1 MKKIIAL
8 LAVALVAS
16 MAWAEDLEKKVS
28 LQELP
33 EKAQE
38 FLNTYFEGVQ
48 VKKFIKTTDAY
59 TFVEE
64 FDVYLSNK
72 TQIEFDMVGA
82 RNEITLK
89 NKKVEMPRFIYPNR
103 VVDTIDNQ
111 YADKKIVKVS
121 NDGIEYDIK
130 FKDCSEVTIN
140 GLGKILEFEK

>member
-38 FLNTYFEGVQ
+38 FLNTYFEGVK
-48 VKKFIKTTDAY
+48 VKKVIKTTDAY

-82 RNEITLK
+82 WNEITLK

-121 NDGIEYDIK
+121 NDGMEYEIK
-130 FKDCSEVTIN
+130 FKDGSEVTIN
-140 GLGKILEFEK
+140 ALGKLLEFEK

>member
-38 FLNTYFEGVQ
+38 FLNTYFEGVK
-48 VKKFIKTTDAY
+48 VKKVIKTTDAY

-64 FDVYLSNK
+64 YDVYLSNK

-82 RNEITLK
+82 WNEITLK

-121 NDGIEYDIK
+121 NDGMEYEIK
-130 FKDCSEVTIN
+130 FKDGSEVTIN
-140 GLGKILEFEK
+140 ALGKILEFEK